1 MFSASRLTVAVVAV
15 AALTL
20 ASPLVA
26 QSVSTLYLKDGG
38 TLRGYIVDDSDP
50 SSVRV
55 KSEKSGTVFML
66 KRTWIDSIA
75 LPPARVQTAEA
86 APAPARAPT
95 PASQAQ
101 PIGSQPRPQ
110 AVAIQPAPVQSNP
123 QPVAA
128 PSAPAPAPAT
138 AVASQQSEP
147 SVAIDAL
154 EPPPAQ
160 APKGKVKEQKQ
171 KGYDSYRPSK
181 WYIGGGGAAYTGQ
194 VGSVADIGYGGMIG
208 YGTGLGSALAV
219 RLGGSGSYWRLAN
232 DAGDFYDLA
241 GNIDFVIGPRSP
253 RFLSPYVVVGG
264 LGGVRSSSSNQVGV
278 TGYSR
283 DPLYGARGGLGVSA
297 KRIFVEVSYQHVW
310 VDGVTS
316 GYVPFVLGFRF

>member
-1 MFSASRLTVAVVAV
+1 MFPAPRLTCALAAI
-15 AALTL
+15 AALTI
-20 ASPLVA
+20 ATPAFA
-26 QSVSTLYLKDGG
+26 QSISTLYLKDGG
-38 TLRGYIVDDSDP
+38 TLRGYIVDESDP
-50 SSVRV
+50 TSVRV

-75 LPPARVQTAEA
+75 LPPARVQQAQA
-86 APAPARAPT
+86 APAPVKAAPA
-95 PASQAQ
+95 PSQ
-101 PIGSQPRPQ
+101 PVGTQPRPQ
-110 AVAIQPAPVQSNP
+110 AVPIQ
-123 QPVAA
+123 
-128 PSAPAPAPAT
+128 PAPAPAAAT
-138 AVASQQSEP
+138 AAVASQQPEP

-154 EPPPAQ
+154 DPPPAK
-160 APKGKVKEQKQ
+160 APKGKVKEQKE
-171 KGYDSYRPSK
+171 KSNDSYQPSK

-194 VGSVADIGYGGMIG
+194 VGSSADIGYGGMIG
-208 YGTGLGSALAV
+208 YGTGVGSALAV
-219 RLGGSGSYWRLAN
+219 RVGGSGSYWRLAN

-253 RFLSPYVVVGG
+253 RFLAPYAVVGG
-264 LGGVRSSSSNQVGV
+264 LGGVRSVSSTQVGV

-283 DPLYGARGGLGVSA
+283 DPLYGARGGIGVSA

>member
-1 MFSASRLTVAVVAV
+1 MFSVPRLTSAVVAI

-50 SSVRV
+50 TSVRV

-66 KRTWIDSIA
+66 KRAWIDSIA
-75 LPPARVQTAEA
+75 LPPARVQA
-86 APAPARAPT
+86 AQAQPAPAQPAP
-95 PASQAQ
+95 SQAQ

-110 AVAIQPAPVQSNP
+110 PVAIQSTPVQP
-123 QPVAA
+123 KPEPVPAAA
-128 PSAPAPAPAT
+128 PTPAPAPAA
-138 AVASQQSEP
+138 AVAQQSEP

-154 EPPPAQ
+154 EPPPAK

-171 KGYDSYRPSK
+171 KSSANYKPSK
-181 WYIGGGGAAYTGQ
+181 WYIGGGGAAYTGE
-194 VGSVADIGYGGMIG
+194 VGSIADIGYGGMIG
-208 YGTGLGSALAV
+208 YGTGVGNALAV
-219 RLGGSGSYWRLAN
+219 RVGGSGSYWQLAN
-232 DAGDFYDLA
+232 NAGDFYDLA

-253 RFLSPYVVVGG
+253 RFLSPYAVVGG
-264 LGGVRSSSSNQVGV
+264 LGGVRSASSTQVGV

-297 KRIFVEVSYQHVW
+297 KRIFVEVSYQQVW
-310 VDGVTS
+310 VDGISS